1 MFHDLSSESPIKL
14 TTPNLLNL
22 VTYIASILS
31 QVDNDFPEGDVDDM
45 RAQMDS
51 ALLRYIAAAE
61 RKMLIQEKERER
73 GGGAKKVE
81 DRGEDEGDEEGRKAA
96 KDREKKRSS
105 SRKS

>member
-1 MFHDLSSESPIKL
+1 MSS
-14 TTPNLLNL
+14 
-22 VTYIASILS
+22 IASLLS

-61 RKMLIQEKERER
+61 RKALIQEKEKERER
-73 GGGAKKVE
+73 GSGAKKVE

-105 SRKS
+105 SRKA

>member
-1 MFHDLSSESPIKL
+1 MSLL
-14 TTPNLLNL
+14 THIT
-22 VTYIASILS
+22 SIIS

-61 RKMLIQEKERER
+61 RKELIQEKEKEREK
-73 GGGAKKVE
+73 GGGAKKAE

>member
-1 MFHDLSSESPIKL
+1 MSS
-14 TTPNLLNL
+14 
-22 VTYIASILS
+22 IASLLS

-51 ALLRYIAAAE
+51 AMLRYIAAAE
-61 RKMLIQEKERER
+61 RKELIQEMEKERER
-73 GGGAKKVE
+73 GSGAKKAE
-81 DRGEDEGDEEGRKAA
+81 DRGQDEGDEEGRKAA

>member
-1 MFHDLSSESPIKL
+1 M
-14 TTPNLLNL
+14 
-22 VTYIASILS
+22 S
-31 QVDNDFPEGDVDDM
+31 QVDNDFPESDVDDM

-61 RKMLIQEKERER
+61 RKELIQEKEKERER
-73 GGGAKKVE
+73 EKGGGAKKAE